1 MSTNKNDDNP
11 SSVKKENKYV
21 KIIQNK
27 VILNF
32 GSENTSNDENAIQ
45 SNDSVIS
52 KNDNVDDVSLNE
64 MNEKTENDETL
75 TIINNVNN
83 SKEIPNEL
91 HTNQINQNNILNN
104 NNINYAYSSNKNI
117 NDSVGINSN

>member
-21 KIIQNK
+21 KIIRNK

-32 GSENTSNDENAIQ
+32 DSENTINDENAIQ

-83 SKEIPNEL
+83 SKEIPNEIQ
-91 HTNQINQNNILNN
+91 TNQINQNNILNN

>member
-21 KIIQNK
+21 KIIRNK

-32 GSENTSNDENAIQ
+32 DSENTINDENAIQ

-52 KNDNVDDVSLNE
+52 KNDNVDDVSLNA

-91 HTNQINQNNILNN
+91 QTNQINQNNTLNN

-117 NDSVGINSN
+117 NDSDGINSN

>member
-21 KIIQNK
+21 KIIKNK

-32 GSENTSNDENAIQ
+32 DIENTSNDENAIQ

-52 KNDNVDDVSLNE
+52 KNDNVDDVSLNA
-64 MNEKTENDETL
+64 MNEKIENDETL

-91 HTNQINQNNILNN
+91 QTNQINQNNTLNN

-117 NDSVGINSN
+117 NDSDGINSN

>member
-32 GSENTSNDENAIQ
+32 DSENTSNDENAIQ
-45 SNDSVIS
+45 YNDSVIS
-52 KNDNVDDVSLNE
+52 KNDNVDDVSLNA
-64 MNEKTENDETL
+64 MNEKIENDETL

-91 HTNQINQNNILNN
+91 QTNQINQNNILNN

-117 NDSVGINSN
+117 NDSDGINSN

>member
-32 GSENTSNDENAIQ
+32 DSENTSNDENAIQ
-45 SNDSVIS
+45 YNDSVIS
-52 KNDNVDDVSLNE
+52 KNDNVDDVSLNA

-91 HTNQINQNNILNN
+91 QTNQINQNNILNN

-117 NDSVGINSN
+117 NDSDGINSN

>member
-11 SSVKKENKYV
+11 SSVKKENKYE
-21 KIIQNK
+21 KIIKNK

-32 GSENTSNDENAIQ
+32 DSENTSNDENAIQ
-45 SNDSVIS
+45 YNDSVIS
-52 KNDNVDDVSLNE
+52 KNDNVDDVSLNA

-91 HTNQINQNNILNN
+91 QTNQINQNNILNN

-117 NDSVGINSN
+117 NDSDGINSN

>member
-1 MSTNKNDDNP
+1 MSTNKSDDNP

-21 KIIQNK
+21 KIIKNK

-32 GSENTSNDENAIQ
+32 DIENTSNDENAIQ

-52 KNDNVDDVSLNE
+52 KNDNVDDVSLNA
-64 MNEKTENDETL
+64 MNEKIENDETL

-91 HTNQINQNNILNN
+91 QTNQINQNNTLNN

-117 NDSVGINSN
+117 NDSDGINSN